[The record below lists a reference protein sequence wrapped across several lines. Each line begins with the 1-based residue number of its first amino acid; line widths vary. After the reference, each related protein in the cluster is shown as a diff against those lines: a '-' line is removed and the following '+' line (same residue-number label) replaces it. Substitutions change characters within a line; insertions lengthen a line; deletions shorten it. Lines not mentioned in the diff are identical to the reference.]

1 MRSCVISLLAILSQT
16 APAVAQ
22 YRFES
27 WTADRGLPQNI
38 ITGLHQASD
47 GYLWIAPLDGR
58 ARFDGVRFTVFNK
71 ANSPGIDSNRFTSL
85 YADRHGDLWLSTEAG
100 NVTRYANHRFVTYTT
115 AHGLSAGVAW
125 GFTGDAAGN
134 LWVLSGEQIVRWDPS
149 RERFVA
155 VNGPPISREHNAV
168 LKFALRHRHEL

>member
-1 MRSCVISLLAILSQT
+1 MRSCVISLLAILAILSRT
-16 APAVAQ
+16 APAAAQ

-47 GYLWIAPLDGR
+47 GYLWIATLDGL

-85 YADRHGDLWLSTEAG
+85 YADRHGDL
-100 NVTRYANHRFVTYTT
+100 
-115 AHGLSAGVAW
+115 
-125 GFTGDAAGN
+125 
-134 LWVLSGEQIVRWDPS
+134 
-149 RERFVA
+149 
-155 VNGPPISREHNAV
+155 
-168 LKFALRHRHEL
+168 